1 MKRFSQRVLSR
12 GKSDSKSSKK
22 NKDSKDG
29 TASPSGSSR
38 ETQSPVLTPTS
49 STSTLNDIRNKPLP
63 PNNTTADH
71 GSPGPQAAGQG
82 NGGDRFNSGPSP
94 NGAGT
99 PNRQGSLPPTVV
111 ISPSAPHVPPAGRR

>member
-82 NGGDRFNSGPSP
+82 NGDKAHYHPQWSLALAHLMSP
-94 NGAGT
+94 
-99 PNRQGSLPPTVV
+99 RR
-111 ISPSAPHVPPAGRR
+111 APLRRCLMI